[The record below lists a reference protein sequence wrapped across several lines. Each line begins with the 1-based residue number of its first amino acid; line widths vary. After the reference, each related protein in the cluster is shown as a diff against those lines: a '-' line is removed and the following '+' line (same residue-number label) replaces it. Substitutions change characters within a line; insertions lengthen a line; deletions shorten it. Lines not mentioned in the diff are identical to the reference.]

1 MEIEWEGSPT
11 PTTLIS
17 WRKAALLLS
26 DCMDD
31 TVLNKVVRWAEHHW
45 EHANIAL
52 AVLAA
57 GSSLTCF
64 VWLARSGIG
73 GHAEQVDIRPVI
85 GSTEEVQS
93 VDNLAPTIPQA
104 ECQSDPALP
113 RSCAPSSSS
122 ASTPAVHFGFSTP
135 LGPSDSLRQAAVE
148 FDRVTAAIVA
158 ACHAQKAIRLLRP
171 ITPVLPGGYPVKLN
185 IYDVSQQANIQ
196 KLNSFLA
203 NRLSPLKFGGVFHA
217 GVEVDGAEWSFGF
230 CVDGTG
236 VSRSEPRQHAAHHYR
251 ETILLPCTRLSRDE
265 IESVVKD
272 LEERYQGYTY
282 DLLQRNCC
290 HFADEFCQRLHV
302 GPIPSWIHRLARVAS
317 GMKRFTQ
324 AFNVRVHQL

>member
-1 MEIEWEGSPT
+1 MEIEWDGSPT
-11 PTTLIS
+11 PTTLIA
-17 WRKAALLLS
+17 WRRALHLLS
-26 DCMDD
+26 DCLDE
-31 TVLNKVVRWAEHHW
+31 TVLNKVVLWAEHHW

-64 VWLARSGIG
+64 VWLARSGSG
-73 GHAEQVDIRPVI
+73 GHAEPVEI
-85 GSTEEVQS
+85 CTPQEVQC
-93 VDNLAPTIPQA
+93 VDNLAPI
-104 ECQSDPALP
+104 ECQVTVQID
-113 RSCAPSSSS
+113 S
-122 ASTPAVHFGFSTP
+122 AKPQPCPTPAVHFGCVAP
-135 LGPSDSLRQAAVE
+135 LGTTESLRHAVAE
-148 FDRVTAAIVA
+148 FDRVTAALVA
-158 ACHAQKAIRLLRP
+158 ACHAHKAVRLLRP
-171 ITPVLPGGYPVKLN
+171 VAPAPAAGFHVKLN

-203 NRLSPLKFGGVFHA
+203 HRLSPFKIGGVFHA
-217 GVEVDGAEWSFGF
+217 GVEVDGTEWSFGF
-230 CVDGTG
+230 CVEGTG
-236 VSRSEPRQHAAHHYR
+236 VSQGTPRQHSAHHYR
-251 ETILLPCTRLSRDE
+251 ETLLLPITRLTRDE
-265 IESVVKD
+265 INAVVKD